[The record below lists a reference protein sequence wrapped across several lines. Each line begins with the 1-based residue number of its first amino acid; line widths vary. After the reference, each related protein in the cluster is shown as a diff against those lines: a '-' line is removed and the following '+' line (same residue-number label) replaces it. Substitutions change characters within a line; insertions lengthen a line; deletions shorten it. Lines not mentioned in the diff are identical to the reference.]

1 MVAEMTRTLT
11 RSGLVAPTGSIVT
24 WTEEIWLPGLRR
36 LTRPAGDRLG
46 VVLFSRV
53 VDGLLARAAAGAGS
67 AP

>member
-1 MVAEMTRTLT
+1 M
-11 RSGLVAPTGSIVT
+11 T

-46 VVLFSRV
+46 AVLFSRV
-53 VDGLLARAAAGAGS
+53 VDGLLARAVAGERS